1 MVCRA
6 SNACALRLSVLSA
19 AVIAI
24 LKLSPALGLPL
35 TVMPTLKVLAAPLA
49 SVYGTEM
56 FRSLFWP
63 GTMLPVPILT
73 PLASNTS

>member
-1 MVCRA
+1 MLA
-6 SNACALRLSVLSA
+6 GSVMEM
-19 AVIAI
+19 
-24 LKLSPALGLPL
+24 LKLSPEAGLPL
-35 TVMPTLKVLAAPLA
+35 MVIPTLKVWALPPA

-63 GTMLPVPILT
+63 GTMLPVPMLL